1 MTKLVIDSNDF
12 NKIDNKN
19 LCNKDINKININN
32 INNINIHNNNIK
44 RKLTLYCLKELYLNE
59 VVQKL
64 TYIKLKGIFF
74 PNQPKEIEQGNRE
87 YKLNLDYS
95 SFKYNSN
102 QLKNTFNKKS
112 TQMNYRLNEGS
123 GKAVYFIGIEDNGIV
138 NGIKYD
144 ILINSLIAFCHITKI
159 TNCKFNKIR
168 IYQTK
173 TGYCATVRIF
183 KTFKPKH
190 LLLELD

>member
-1 MTKLVIDSNDF
+1 MTKLVIDSNNF
-12 NKIDNKN
+12 NKIDNNN
-19 LCNKDINKININN
+19 LWNKDIKINKINN
-32 INNINIHNNNIK
+32 INKHNKNIE
-44 RKLTLYCLKELYLNE
+44 RKLTLSCLKELYLNE
-59 VVQKL
+59 VIKKL

-74 PNQPKEIEQGNRE
+74 PNQSKEIEQGNRE

-95 SFKYNSN
+95 LFKYNSN
-102 QLKNTFNKKS
+102 QLKNIFNKKA

-123 GKAVYFIGIEDNGIV
+123 GKAIYFIGIEDNGIV

-144 ILINSLIAFCHITKI
+144 VLINSLIAFCHITKI
-159 TNCKFNKIR
+159 TKCKFNKIR

-173 TGYCATVRIF
+173 DGYCATIRIF
-183 KTFKPKH
+183 KSFKPKH